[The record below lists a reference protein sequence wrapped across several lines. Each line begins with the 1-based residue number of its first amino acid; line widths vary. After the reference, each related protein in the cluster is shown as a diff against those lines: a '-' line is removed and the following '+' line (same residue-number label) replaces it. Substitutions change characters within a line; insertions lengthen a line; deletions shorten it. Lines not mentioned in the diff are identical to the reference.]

1 MKTTD
6 HCEHQEDCSQIA
18 SKKRIYLY
26 PITPYVYQKGANGYI
41 LNVINILNQEFTVI
55 NKSTKLGM
63 FDLLRKLPKCDI
75 IYFNWIADLADK
87 KFGYLQIPVLFF
99 ILICSKILNIRIV
112 WFIHNDVSHTRKN
125 WFAKKLIRRMMMLF
139 ADVSFSHSNE
149 LSLIKKMPEI
159 KVFDHPMDELPM
171 IENTAT
177 PSYDVLIWGSVSPYK
192 GISEFAEFNATTN
205 TLASQRIL
213 IAGKFSS
220 EELYNHI
227 ASVKKDNIQILNSVV
242 EEDELID
249 LFARSRYIVFCYRS
263 ASVLSSAALC
273 KTLSYGKTI
282 IGPNIGAFKELGRKR
297 LIYTYESFE
306 ELAQMLERFK
316 ASPEFVDQQLIR
328 DYIQHTSWASFKDF
342 LVYYLNE
349 PNEASSLTPLPAN
362 I

>member
-1 MKTTD
+1 MKTNYQY
-6 HCEHQEDCSQIA
+6 E

-41 LNVINILNQEFTVI
+41 LNVIKILSEEFTVI

-63 FDLLRKLPKCDI
+63 FDLFRKLPKCDI

-87 KFGYLQIPVLFF
+87 RLGYLQIPVLFF
-99 ILICSKILNIRIV
+99 ILVCSKILNIKIA
-112 WFIHNDVSHTRKN
+112 WFIHNDVSHTPKN

-149 LSLIKKMPEI
+149 LSLIKKLPEI
-159 KVFDHPMDELPM
+159 KVFDHPMEELDM
-171 IENTAT
+171 IDNIVS
-177 PSYDVLIWGSVSPYK
+177 PSYDALIWGSVSQYK
-192 GISEFAEFNATTN
+192 GISEFVEFNAATEKLN
-205 TLASQRIL
+205 EQCIL

-220 EELYNHI
+220 ENLYKNI
-227 ASVKKDNIQILNSVV
+227 ESLKKDNLEIVNKVV

-249 LFARSRYIVFCYRS
+249 LFTRSRYIIFCYRS

-273 KTLSYGKTI
+273 KTLSHGKTI
-282 IGPNIGAFKELGRKR
+282 IGPNIGAFKELGRKG

-306 ELAQMLERFK
+306 ELAEMLGRFK
-316 ASPEFVDQQLIR
+316 SSPEFIDQRLIK
-328 DYIQHTSWASFKDF
+328 DYTQQTSWTSFKDF
-342 LVYYLNE
+342 LVYHLNE
-349 PNEASSLTPLPAN
+349 PTESTVLSPLPTN